1 MPNHQHSPQR
11 RQPTQEH
18 EPHRTKGNNQKTGA
32 DTRKQRRR
40 ISAGLAADRHSY
52 NSLQSAVCSH
62 GETSNAAFG
71 KMFRARATGC
81 CECRYANNRHRCCWH
96 CFRGAIRSAIAP
108 HLRPRTRPE
117 EISALTACADAV
129 QMTARTLPD
138 QLARRATI
146 KRLSVN
152 PADDI
157 RITGTRDSKLISGFA
172 LAVSRR

>member
-1 MPNHQHSPQR
+1 MAKR
-11 RQPTQEH
+11 PTLHLERCSVRGL
-18 EPHRTKGNNQKTGA
+18 PGVANADARTIGT
-32 DTRKQRRR
+32 D
-40 ISAGLAADRHSY
+40 AG
-52 NSLQSAVCSH
+52 
-62 GETSNAAFG
+62 
-71 KMFRARATGC
+71 
-81 CECRYANNRHRCCWH
+81 WH
-96 CFRGAIRSAIAP
+96 YFRGAIRSAIAP
-108 HLRPRTRPE
+108 YLRPRTRPE